1 MHYTGEHLLPGQ
13 IGHFFT
19 ILSFISSLI
28 ATVSFFWSNQI
39 KADGLSGNIEKRSWL
54 LFARVCFLVET
65 ISVLVVFTTLYY
77 IISHHLFEYKYAW
90 EHSDK
95 GLQVQYLLSC
105 FWEGQEGSFMLW
117 SFWNCVL
124 GWLLIGRAK
133 EWEAGTLMVIS
144 FAQFCLSSML
154 VGFYFFGAKLGSSP
168 FSLLRHEGILDNAPI
183 FQDVV
188 NGGLRSDYLTLIK
201 DGQGLNTLLQN
212 YWMVIHPPILF
223 LGFASTIVPFA
234 YAITGLVNKKHE
246 WIKESLPWAGFS
258 GGILGLGIMMGAA
271 WAYESLSFGG
281 YWAWDPV
288 ENASLVPWL
297 IVVAGLH
304 TNMIYKTT
312 GYSLRSTYLF
322 YILGFLLVLYS
333 TFLTRSG
340 ILGDTS
346 VHAFTDL
353 GMNTQLLSF
362 LLVFVTPAFI
372 LFGFRYKSIP
382 TIYKEESTYS
392 REFWMFIG
400 SLVLFLAA
408 MLIMIKTS
416 VPIYNK
422 LFDKKIAPSEDPVFA
437 YNQVQIFVC
446 IIVGLLTAV
455 TQYLKYKD
463 TPKGMFSKKIGL
475 PTAIALV
482 ISILISLFGAIN
494 YDKKGIGFLSA
505 IHVAIFAAVYALVAN
520 AGYIWLGLKGKI
532 KAAGA
537 SVAHV
542 GFGLVLIG
550 ILISSS
556 KKAVLS
562 WNTTGISVFQK
573 DKKEDPAENITLFKG
588 IATDMGKY
596 MVTYVKDTFNEKQRK
611 RFFDV
616 QFISKTNKD
625 DAFSLYP
632 DLIKNN
638 KGMEGFAANPA
649 SKHYWYKDIFVYISS
664 YKENNSA
671 DTAQF
676 VSREIKVGDT
686 LFYSSGLMILH
697 KVEINPSTQKDKLF
711 DGETSLFMDMEVIAK
726 DGRRYKASPG
736 IALKGNELRNLPDS
750 VISQNLVL
758 QFNKVLDQ
766 QSGKLELG
774 VKESAAITD
783 LITLK
788 VYEFPMINILWI
800 GVIVTVFGFWMSVYQ
815 RLVKKGLKEKDY

>member
-1 MHYTGEHLLPGQ
+1 MHYTGEHLLYGQ

-19 ILSFISSLI
+19 ILSFIASLI
-28 ATVSFFWSNQI
+28 STISFFWSNQI
-39 KADGLSGNIEKRSWL
+39 KADSAAGIQSKASWL
-54 LFARVCFLVET
+54 QFARGCFFVQTL
-65 ISVLVVFTTLYY
+65 SVLIIFSTLYY
-77 IISHHLFEYKYAW
+77 IISHHLFEYNYAW

-95 GLQVQYLLSC
+95 GLQVHYLLSC

-124 GWLLIGRAK
+124 GWMLIWKAK
-133 EWEAGTLMVIS
+133 DWEAGTLTVIS
-144 FAQFCLSSML
+144 FAQFCLGSML
-154 VGFYFFGAKLGSSP
+154 VGFYFYGAKLGSSP
-168 FSLLRHEGILDNAPI
+168 FALLRNNGILDNAPI
-183 FQDVV
+183 FQDLA
-188 NGGLRSDYLTLIK
+188 NGGLRGDYLTLIK

-212 YWMVIHPPILF
+212 YWMVIHPPVLF

-234 YAITGLVNKKHE
+234 FAITGLINKQHDWVKQA
-246 WIKESLPWAGFS
+246 LPWAAFS

-297 IVVAGLH
+297 VMVAGLH

-322 YILGFLLVLYS
+322 YILSFLLVLYS

-353 GMNTQLLSF
+353 GMNTQLLLF
-362 LLVFVTPAFI
+362 LSVFVVPSLIFY
-372 LFGFRYKSIP
+372 GFRYKSIP

-400 SLVLFLAA
+400 SLVLFLSAI
-408 MLIMIKTS
+408 LIIAKTS
-416 VPIYNK
+416 VPVYNK
-422 LFDKKIAPSEDPVFA
+422 VFSQNIAPSEDPVFA
-437 YNQVQIFVC
+437 YNQVQVFVC

-463 TPKGMFSKKIGL
+463 TPRGMFSKKIWL

-482 ISILISLFGAIN
+482 ISVLISVFGSIT
-494 YDKKGIGFLSA
+494 YDKKGVGFLGA
-505 IHVAIFAAVYALVAN
+505 IHVAIFSAVYTTVAN
-520 AGYIWLGLKGKI
+520 AGYIWLVLKGKI

-542 GFGLVLIG
+542 GFGLVLLG
-550 ILISSS
+550 ILLSSS
-556 KKAVLS
+556 KKMVLS

-588 IATDMGKY
+588 VATDMGKY
-596 MVTYVKDTFNEKQRK
+596 MVTYARDTFNEKQRK
-611 RFFDV
+611 RFFEIK
-616 QFISKTNKD
+616 FASKTSD
-625 DAFSLYP
+625 EHFELYP

-649 SKHYWYKDIFVYISS
+649 SQHYWYKDIFVYISS
-664 YKENNSA
+664 YKGTDAST
-671 DTAQF
+671 DTSKF
-676 VSREIKVGDT
+676 VSREVKVGDT

-697 KVEINPSTQKDKLF
+697 KVEINPADQKARYNDC
-711 DGETSLFMDMEVIAK
+711 ETSLFMDMEVIAK
-726 DGRRYKASPG
+726 DGRRYKAFPG
-736 IALKGNELRNLPDS
+736 LALKGTEIRNLPDS

-766 QSGKLELG
+766 KQGKLELG
-774 VKESAAITD
+774 VKESSAITD

-788 VYEFPMINILWI
+788 VYEFPMILVLWI
-800 GVIVTVFGFWMSVYQ
+800 GVIITVLGFFMSVYQ
-815 RLVKKGLKEKDY
+815 RVRRK

>member
-1 MHYTGEHLLPGQ
+1 MHYSAEHLFPGQ
-13 IGHFFT
+13 LGHFFNV
-19 ILSFISSLI
+19 LSFVTSLI
-28 ATVSFFWSNQI
+28 ATISFFWSNQI
-39 KADGLSGNIEKRSWL
+39 KGDSAANIQLKQSWL
-54 LFARVCFLVET
+54 RFARVCFFVET
-65 ISVLVVFTTLYY
+65 LSVLIVFSTLYY

-95 GLQVQYLLSC
+95 GLQVEYLLSC

-124 GWLLIGRAK
+124 GWILIWRAK
-133 EWEAGTLMVIS
+133 EWEAGTLFVIS
-144 FAQFCLSSML
+144 FAQFCLSSMI
-154 VGFYFFGAKLGSSP
+154 VGFYFWGAKLGSSP
-168 FSLLRHEGILDNAPI
+168 FSLLRNEGILDNAPI
-183 FQDVV
+183 FQDPT
-188 NGGLRSDYLTLIK
+188 NGGLRIDYLTLIK

-234 YAITGLVNKKHE
+234 FALTGLLNKKHE
-246 WIKESLPWAGFS
+246 WTLKAIPWAAFS

-304 TNMIYKTT
+304 TNLVYKTT
-312 GYSLRSTYLF
+312 GYSLRTTYLF
-322 YILGFLLVLYS
+322 YVLGFLLVVYS

-353 GMNTQLLSF
+353 GMNTQLLVF
-362 LLVFVTPAFI
+362 LLVFVIPSLVFLGI
-372 LFGFRYKSIP
+372 RYKSIP
-382 TIYKEESTYS
+382 TITKEESTYS

-408 MLIMIKTS
+408 VLIIAKTS
-416 VPIYNK
+416 VPVYNK
-422 LFDKKIAPSEDPVFA
+422 LFGQQIAPSEDPEFA
-437 YNQVQIFVC
+437 YNQVQVFVC
-446 IIVGLLTAV
+446 IIIGLLTAV

-463 TPKGMFSKKIGL
+463 TPRGLFSKKVWL

-482 ISILISLFGAIN
+482 VSVLISVFGSIT
-494 YDKKGIGFLSA
+494 YDKKGAGFLGA
-505 IHVAIFAAVYALVAN
+505 IHVAIFGAVYAVIAN
-520 AGYIWLGLKGKI
+520 SGYIFSGLKGKL
-532 KAAGA
+532 KSAGA
-537 SVAHV
+537 SIAHV
-542 GFGLVLIG
+542 GFGLVLLG
-550 ILISSS
+550 ILLSSS
-556 KKAVLS
+556 KKIVLS

-588 IATDMGKY
+588 VATDMGKY
-596 MVTYVKDTFNEKQRK
+596 MVTYASDTFNEKQRK
-611 RFFDV
+611 RFFEV
-616 QFISKTNKD
+616 KFKSKT
-625 DAFSLYP
+625 AEEHFTLYP

-664 YKENNSA
+664 YKENNAA

-676 VSREIKVGDT
+676 VPRELKIGDT

-697 KVEINPSTQKDKLF
+697 KVDVNPANQKAKIH
-711 DGETSLFMDMEVIAK
+711 DGENALFMDMEVISK
-726 DGRRYKASPG
+726 DGSHYKANPG
-736 IALKGNELRNLPDS
+736 IAIRGTELRNLPDS
-750 VISQNLVL
+750 VISQSLIL
-758 QFNKVLDQ
+758 KFNKVVDQ

-788 VYEFPMINILWI
+788 VYEFPMIIVMWI
-800 GVIVTVFGFWMSVYQ
+800 GVIITVFGFWMSVFQ
-815 RLVKKGLKEKDY
+815 RVRNKK

>member
-1 MHYTGEHLLPGQ
+1 MHFSGEHLLPGQ

-19 ILSFISSLI
+19 ILSFIASLL
-28 ATVSFFWSNQI
+28 ATISFFWTNHLQSNN
-39 KADGLSGNIEKRSWL
+39 LVSSSEKKSWL
-54 LFARVCFLVET
+54 TFARACFLVET
-65 ISVLVVFTTLYY
+65 ISVLIVFITLYY
-77 IISHHLFEYKYAW
+77 IISNHLFEYKYAW

-95 GLQVQYLLSC
+95 GLQVEYLLSC

-124 GWLLIGRAK
+124 GWVLIWRAK
-133 EWEAGTLMVIS
+133 EWEAGTLFVIS
-144 FAQFCLSSML
+144 FAQFCLASMI
-154 VGFYFFGAKLGSSP
+154 VGFYFWGAKLGSSP
-168 FSLLRHEGILDNAPI
+168 FSMLRNEGILDNAPI
-183 FQDVV
+183 FQDPT

-223 LGFASTIVPFA
+223 LGFASTVVPFA
-234 YAITGLVNKKHE
+234 FAITGLINKKHD
-246 WIKESLPWAGFS
+246 WTKQAISWAAFS

-297 IVVAGLH
+297 IIVAGLH
-304 TNMIYKTT
+304 TNLVYKTT
-312 GYSLRSTYLF
+312 GYSLRTTYLF
-322 YILGFLLVLYS
+322 YILGYLLVVYS

-353 GMNTQLLSF
+353 GMNTQLLVF
-362 LLVFVTPAFI
+362 LLVFVIPAL
-372 LFGFRYKSIP
+372 LFYGFRYRSIP
-382 TIYKEESTYS
+382 TIQKEESTYS

-408 MLIMIKTS
+408 VLIIAKTS
-416 VPIYNK
+416 VPVYNK
-422 LFDKKIAPSEDPVFA
+422 VFGQQIAPSEDPEFA
-437 YNQVQIFVC
+437 YNQVQVFVC

-463 TPKGMFSKKIGL
+463 TPRGLFSKKIWL
-475 PTAIALV
+475 PTAIALTV
-482 ISILISLFGAIN
+482 SVLISVFGAIS
-494 YDKKGIGFLSA
+494 YDKKGAGFLGA
-505 IHVAIFAAVYALVAN
+505 IHVAIFGAVYAIIAN
-520 AGYIWLGLKGKI
+520 AGYIFSGLNGKI

-550 ILISSS
+550 ILLSSS
-556 KKAVLS
+556 KKLVLS
-562 WNTTGISVFQK
+562 WNTTGIALFQK
-573 DKKEDPAENITLFKG
+573 DKREDPTENITLFKG

-596 MVTYVKDTFNEKQRK
+596 MVTYAKDTFNTKERK
-611 RFFDV
+611 RFFEV
-616 QFISKTNKD
+616 NFKSKTTD
-625 DAFSLYP
+625 EQFTLFP

-664 YKENNSA
+664 YKENNSS
-671 DTAQF
+671 DT
-676 VSREIKVGDT
+676 SRFIPRELKVGDT

-697 KVEINPSTQKDKLF
+697 KVDVNPANQKNKIRE
-711 DGETSLFMDMEVIAK
+711 GENALFMDMEVIAK
-726 DGRRYKASPG
+726 DGRRYKANPG
-736 IALKGNELRNLPDS
+736 IAVKGGLELRNLPDS
-750 VISQNLVL
+750 VISQNLIL
-758 QFNKVLDQ
+758 QFNKVIDQ
-766 QSGKLELG
+766 QTGKLELG

-788 VYEFPMINILWI
+788 VYEFPMIIVLWI
-800 GVIVTVFGFWMSVYQ
+800 GVLVTVFGFWMSVFQ
-815 RLVKKGLKEKDY
+815 RLRREGKN